1 MPSCT
6 SSLAAFAY
14 SAFFSM
20 RNSAAVAAQPS
31 CSVLMPSSY
40 CLLFNGS
47 SNAPKLAY
55 AAPTDEPGSK
65 DSM

>member
-1 MPSCT
+1 
-6 SSLAAFAY
+6 
-14 SAFFSM
+14 M